1 MTFID
6 TYKTFSKIDVNE
18 KKYIYFDLNKLAN
31 HFKFSLSLL
40 PFSIKILLE
49 NLIRNEDGKLI
60 TADMINSLCSQ
71 ITNKDKS
78 FEIAFSPTRVLMQDF
93 TGVPAVADLAAMRDA
108 LKTKILILIKL
119 IPCRE
124 LISSLIIR

>member
-6 TYKTFSKIDVNE
+6 TYKTFSKIDING

-31 HFKFSLSLL
+31 HFKFNLSLL

-71 ITNKDKS
+71 LTNKDKS
-78 FEIAFSPTRVLMQDF
+78 FEIAFS
-93 TGVPAVADLAAMRDA
+93 
-108 LKTKILILIKL
+108 KIAI
-119 IPCRE
+119 
-124 LISSLIIR
+124 